1 MTVKPMNSWRRLYQL
16 GLADVRERTRRYSFL
31 VTMLGV
37 LFFSYLVIT
46 GKYTVQFGDCRTVY
60 DSTWA
65 GTLMAVCS
73 SIMLTL
79 VGFYLV
85 RGSISRDRKT
95 EVGQIVAATPIGK
108 STYMISKF
116 LSNAAVLSLMM
127 AVLALVAFITLIFR
141 NEANSLDLWAFVS
154 PFVIIA
160 LPAVVFVASVA
171 ILFDSVRWLRGSA
184 GNVIY
189 LFLAEFCIVFGMLNA
204 PLLDLAAVSAF
215 TDSVRASAGAAF
227 PGERIG
233 LVMGFV
239 MFDPEMQIDVF
250 RIFEW
255 NGIDWTAGAISL
267 RLFWIGMAA
276 VVMIVSVPFFDRFD
290 PALDRRKRIRKKR
303 QPAAVRESLERSRAR
318 SKLTYEQLA
327 VPQIRF
333 SMLRMLVAELR
344 LTLNGK
350 HWFWY
355 AVALGLLAAQLAAP
369 FDIARKYLVPIS
381 MVWPLVIWSSMGTR
395 DLLHNT
401 GQLMFSSPSPLAR
414 QFPAAWLTGVAI
426 ALGSVGCMAIRA
438 VASGEW
444 MYSVSLLVAA
454 LFIPTTALAMGVW
467 SGSKK
472 LFEVVYLIVWY
483 VGSID
488 KLTALDLLGTTPDSV
503 SVDRLAVFGLLSVLL
518 LMAAFSGR
526 RMQLAR
532 S

>member
-1 MTVKPMNSWRRLYQL
+1 MTNWHRLHQL
-16 GLADVRERTRRYSFL
+16 ALADVQERTRRYSFL

-37 LFFSYLVIT
+37 LFFAYLVIT
-46 GKYTVQFGDCRTVY
+46 GKYTVQFGDCRTIY

-85 RGSISRDRKT
+85 RGSISRDRRT

-141 NEANSLDLWAFVS
+141 NEADNLDLWAFVS
-154 PFVIIA
+154 PFIIIA
-160 LPAVVFVASVA
+160 LPPVVFVASVA

-189 LFLAEFCIVFGMLNA
+189 LFLAEFCIVFGMLEV

-215 TDSVRASAGAAF
+215 TDSVRAAAGAAF
-227 PGERIG
+227 PGEKIG

-250 RIFEW
+250 KVFEW
-255 NGIDWTAGAISL
+255 GGITWTAGAAWL

-276 VVMIVSVPFFDRFD
+276 IVVLISVPFFDRFD

-303 QPAAVRESLERSRAR
+303 QPAIAEDSTEGPRAR
-318 SKLTYEQLA
+318 PGLAYERLTA
-327 VPQIRF
+327 PQIRF
-333 SMLRMLVAELR
+333 TWLRMLEAELR

-355 AVALGLLAAQLAAP
+355 AVAVGLLVAQVAAP
-369 FDIARKYLVPIS
+369 FDIARKYLVPAS
-381 MVWPLVIWSSMGTR
+381 MIWPLVIWSSMGTR
-395 DLLHNT
+395 ELLHNT

-414 QFPAAWLTGVAI
+414 QFPAAWLTGVTV
-426 ALGSVGCMAIRA
+426 ALASVGCMIVRA
-438 VASGEW
+438 LVLGEW
-444 MYSVSLLVAA
+444 LYAAALMVAA
-454 LFIPTTALAMGVW
+454 LFVPTAALAMGVW

-472 LFEVVYLIVWY
+472 LFEVVYLIAWY
-483 VGSID
+483 DGSID
-488 KLTALDLLGTTPDSV
+488 KLTALDLLGTTSASV
-503 SVDRLAVFGLLSVLL
+503 SVDRLVVFGLLSVVL

-532 S
+532 P